1 MFRRTSRKL
10 LRKKRTRKTQQ
21 KSPPPT
27 LKKPREIQVM
37 REAGRIV
44 ARVHAQLK
52 EAIRPGIST
61 WDIDQ
66 LAFEVIQRYNATSSF
81 YHYNGYP
88 AHVCTSVNEELVH
101 GIPKK
106 SRKLKNG
113 DIISIDVGVRYRGFI
128 GDSAWSYP
136 VGEIDDAAAELMR
149 VTEKSLF
156 QGIEQ
161 AVVGN
166 RVVDISRA
174 VQRFVEKNRFH
185 VVRDYTGHGVGRA
198 MHESPQVLNYDGG
211 DADGNFVLQPGLVI
225 AIEPMVQT
233 GTWETET
240 LKDQWTV
247 ISKDHS
253 LTAHFEH
260 TVAITAD
267 GPQILTLP

>member
-21 KSPPPT
+21 KSSPPM
-27 LKKPREIQVM
+27 LKKPREIQIM

-66 LAFEVIQRYNATSSF
+66 LALEVIQRYNATSSF

-88 AHVCTSVNEELVH
+88 AHVCTSINEELVH

-113 DIISIDVGVRYRGFI
+113 DIVSIDVGVRYRGFI

-149 VTEKSLF
+149 VTEESLF
-156 QGIEQ
+156 QGIAQ
-161 AVVGN
+161 AVAGN

-174 VQRFVEKNRFH
+174 VQRFVGKNRFH
-185 VVRDYTGHGVGRA
+185 VVRDYTGHGVGRE

-225 AIEPMVQT
+225 AIEPMVQV

-260 TVAITAD
+260 TIAITTN